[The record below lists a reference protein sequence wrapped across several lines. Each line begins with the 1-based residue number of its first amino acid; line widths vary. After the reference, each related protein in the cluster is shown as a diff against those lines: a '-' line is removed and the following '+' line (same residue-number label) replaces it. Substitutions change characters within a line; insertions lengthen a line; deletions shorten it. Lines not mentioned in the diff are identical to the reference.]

1 MPSKNQTASEFS
13 GIPDPRADV
22 QSLAATVG
30 ALKQNVEVLTG
41 IRGTGNNQYVTVTQY
56 NALLARVQAL
66 ETS

>member
-1 MPSKNQTASEFS
+1 MPSKSQTASEFS

-66 ETS
+66 ENS